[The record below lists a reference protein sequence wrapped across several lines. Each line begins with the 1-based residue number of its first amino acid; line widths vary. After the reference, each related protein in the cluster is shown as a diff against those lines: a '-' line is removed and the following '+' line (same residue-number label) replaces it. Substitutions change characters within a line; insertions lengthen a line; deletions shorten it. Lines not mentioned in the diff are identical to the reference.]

1 MPWTKTDY
9 PDSMKNLPVAIRN
22 KAIEISNAIL
32 EDNKLEEGL
41 AIATGIK
48 NAKEWGEKHGKRTTP
63 LKNSKKVKK

>member
-1 MPWTKTDY
+1 MPWTKTNY

-32 EDNKLEEGL
+32 EEGSLEEGK

-48 NAKEWGEKHGKRTTP
+48 KAEEWGKKNGKRTTP
-63 LKNSKKVKK
+63 LKNSKK